1 MSLQKHDAVVIAL
14 HSDFVYNYTET
25 GICRERGG
33 GGVGGGAF
41 KITKS

>member
-25 GICRERGG
+25 GMGRERG